1 MSSDESDI
9 EQLKYSLVKRSETKL
24 DRKFDKIVKFYSAP
38 NTPQKSEQPVL
49 LERALSFSDLS
60 KKIEDKMP
68 LKEEI
73 SALRKKRAPYRAQV
87 SKNLTQM
94 KEKLDA
100 GSLSLSSILRYQETV
115 NQKVAMIESFDDKID
130 ALYDK

>member
-60 KKIEDKMP
+60 KK
-68 LKEEI
+68 
-73 SALRKKRAPYRAQV
+73 
-87 SKNLTQM
+87 N
-94 KEKLDA
+94 
-100 GSLSLSSILRYQETV
+100 
-115 NQKVAMIESFDDKID
+115 
-130 ALYDK
+130 